1 MRPPHRDSA
10 ALRGPEIPTP
20 FNGAPMRIS
29 SIRWLLAAALAPL
42 TLPAQA
48 PTVRDSAGIRIV
60 ESPAVLGMTPRFAL
74 AATPE
79 YTIGGVR
86 ENVDDELSP
95 GVSYPAA
102 LYLPGSRVLVGQ
114 GDHFGIFDITGH
126 RVARLGRGGSGPGE
140 FRTTQFGCRMRGDS
154 LVLWDSG
161 NHRISIW
168 TPTGKLAREY
178 TPLGFAHGKSC
189 LQDGTI
195 MTEGRKAASNRVDL
209 PLTTYS
215 IVSSSGKVI
224 GTTPELPATLYSG
237 SVMREVKIGGSGD
250 RFYLAAGIDIGVRV
264 LRRDGRVAEIWRTRD
279 VPAPVTDATLKTRYM
294 MCTKASATAPC
305 EPVPTKATTW
315 PAVYAFEV
323 GDDGRLWLRLNHGGD
338 DLRWLAFDA
347 TGKVLGI
354 LELPPAPP
362 RTARKVLHFGRDEAL
377 VGDKD
382 ADGARRIRSFRIV
395 PWR

>member
-1 MRPPHRDSA
+1 MR
-10 ALRGPEIPTP
+10 AL
-20 FNGAPMRIS
+20 S
-29 SIRWLLAAALAPL
+29 LQCLAVVVAFVPL
-42 TLPAQA
+42 TLRAQV
-48 PTVRDSAGIRIV
+48 PTIRDSAGIRIV
-60 ESPAVLGMTPRFAL
+60 ESPAVLGMAPRFAL

-86 ENVDDELSP
+86 DNLDDELSA
-95 GVSYPAA
+95 GVSYPFA
-102 LYLPGSRVLVGQ
+102 LYLPGNRILVAQ

-140 FRTTQFGCRMRGDS
+140 FRMTQFGCRIRGDS
-154 LVLWDSG
+154 LVVWDSQ
-161 NHRISIW
+161 NRRISIW
-168 TPTGKLAREY
+168 SPAGKLAREY
-178 TPLGFAHGKSC
+178 SPLGFAHGKSC
-189 LQDGTI
+189 REDGTI
-195 MTEGRKAASNRVDL
+195 LTQGQKAASNRVDL

-215 IVSSSGKVI
+215 LVSSTGKVI
-224 GTTPELPATLYSG
+224 GTTPELPGALYSG
-237 SVMREVKIGGSGD
+237 SVMREVRIGGAGD
-250 RFYLAAGIDIGVRV
+250 RFYVVAGIDIEVRV
-264 LRRDGRVAEIWRTRD
+264 LQRDGRVAEIWRTRD

-315 PAVYAFEV
+315 PSVYAFEV

-338 DLRWLAFDA
+338 DLRWLSFDA

-362 RTARKVLHFGRDEAL
+362 KGVRKVLHFGRNEAL

-382 ADGARRIRSFRIV
+382 ADGASRIRSFRIV
-395 PWR
+395 PRR